1 MATAKA
7 VAAGNSCR
15 QEDIIAAAN
24 MGRKAIADLLRVC
37 KVRRLFIYFLCDIVS
52 YLFIFYVISSV
63 IYLFRIFAI
72 YTGLQAYDAILRIFM
87 IFADS
92 NLQSFHALY
101 SNCCQFAVTP
111 AMFREH
117 KSK

>member
-72 YTGLQAYDAILRIFM
+72 YTGLQAYDAILTHIYDFCRFKLTIIPRFIFELLSVCS
-87 IFADS
+87 DTS
-92 NLQSFHALY
+92 YVS
-101 SNCCQFAVTP
+101 
-111 AMFREH
+111 
-117 KSK
+117 